1 MGNGYNHHF
10 HHRNLHIHKSTFLPM
25 LCSRPSI
32 KDAVLP
38 KWEDRS
44 TSVSGDPLSP
54 KISCMGQV
62 KRTNKIVGFP
72 TSHKLTISTKTNN
85 NNNVK
90 YFKLKKLFSGNNL
103 TANTNITTT
112 TCCRRKEMSL
122 NGVSNKPKV
131 EDVKESDVCINIIE
145 MDPPLPVIKKVA
157 KPDDKGDENSL
168 WKRRSGGGALK
179 SLQLQHL
186 QIPRHQL
193 EVSTV

>member
-1 MGNGYNHHF
+1 
-10 HHRNLHIHKSTFLPM
+10 M

-32 KDAVLP
+32 KDVALP

-44 TSVSGDPLSP
+44 TSVSNDPLSP
-54 KISCMGQV
+54 KIGCMGQV

-72 TSHKLTISTKTNN
+72 TSHKLTLSTKTNN
-85 NNNVK
+85 SNNNVK
-90 YFKLKKLFSGNNL
+90 YFKLKKLFSGKNL
-103 TANTNITTT
+103 TANTNITATTTTT
-112 TCCRRKEMSL
+112 TCCRRRE
-122 NGVSNKPKV
+122 V
-131 EDVKESDVCINIIE
+131 EDVKESDVYINIVE

-179 SLQLQHL
+179 SLQLQNL